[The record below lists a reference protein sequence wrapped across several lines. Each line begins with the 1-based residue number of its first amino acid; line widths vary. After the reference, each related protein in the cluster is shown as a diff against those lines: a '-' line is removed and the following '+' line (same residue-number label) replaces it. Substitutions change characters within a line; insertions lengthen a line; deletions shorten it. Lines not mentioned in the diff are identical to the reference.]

1 MSAYQEGVSES
12 VAKLVLIV
20 TFGAVALV
28 GYTVLIVPSR
38 MEEARS
44 AVAQRG
50 YVVQELHEAPFG
62 FCGKNRTAYLW
73 RSRRARGK
81 VCVGGFLGPSVS
93 VWQ

>member
-1 MSAYQEGVSES
+1 MRGDDVETM
-12 VAKLVLIV
+12 AKMALIGC
-20 TFGAVALV
+20 FAAVAFV
-28 GYTVLIVPSR
+28 GYFTLLVPAR

-44 AVAQRG
+44 ALAQRG
-50 YVVQELHEAPFG
+50 YVVEEIHEAPFG

-73 RSRRARGK
+73 RSRQTRGK